1 MSHDARP
8 RVTLV
13 HSCSEHKQADGIAKY
28 QRFRQNNSMG
38 DIRSAMLSFIFTN
51 FFSPRTF
58 RTPVV
63 ELPARAIFRALG
75 RIFRGL
81 QLQAVPSLLTGAV
94 SVPPIYA
101 SSAMMSS
108 RSRDRL
114 LHQPAECQ
122 QQKIIV
128 SVGPDEGW
136 PLLPALP
143 TGTSNKGDA
152 QRLPMRDDDH
162 VGHPA
167 CLPVP
172 TDPGPSA
179 HWHHPAMRERTE
191 AFVCEARVNVVK
203 GEIRFRYWKRTSVT
217 GCVTG

>member
-1 MSHDARP
+1 MSHNARP

-13 HSCSEHKQADGIAKY
+13 HSFSDIPVSSMPVPTY
-28 QRFRQNNSMG
+28 QSFRQNSMG
-38 DIRSAMLSFIFTN
+38 DIRSAMLSFLFTN

-94 SVPPIYA
+94 SIPPIYA

-114 LHQPAECQ
+114 LHQQAKCQ
-122 QQKIIV
+122 QQKKIIV

-143 TGTSNKGDA
+143 TGTSNKGDT
-152 QRLPMRDDDH
+152 QRLPMQDDDH

-179 HWHHPAMRERTE
+179 HWRHPAMRERTE

-203 GEIRFRYWKRTSVT
+203 GEIRYRYWKRTSVA
-217 GCVTG
+217 V